1 MKKILIKSLCTL
13 GIFAHCMPSL
23 AGGTNSN
30 SMTNTVTVASTCSIT
45 ATGFTTVFDPS
56 APGNTDVTASVS
68 TTCTNGAAVTITLG
82 QGANPAGGSSG
93 SVPLRQLSN
102 GAGAPSYIT
111 YAMFQ
116 DVGRTVIWGNT
127 LATSLA
133 VTGSGSPVS
142 STAYVRIPS
151 GQSSTPGG
159 TYTDS
164 VLATV
169 TF

>member
-1 MKKILIKSLCTL
+1 MKKILIKSLCAL
-13 GIFAHCMPSL
+13 AVFAHCTPSL
-23 AGGTNSN
+23 AASVGS
-30 SMTNTVTVASTCSIT
+30 SMTNTATVASICSIT
-45 ATGFTTVFDPS
+45 ATGFTTVFDP
-56 APGNTDVTASVS
+56 ATPGNTDVTASVS
-68 TTCTNGAAVTITLG
+68 TTCTNGAAVTIALD
-82 QGANPAGGSSG
+82 QGANPATGSTDSA
-93 SVPLRQLSN
+93 PLRRLSN
-102 GAGAPSYIT
+102 GAGTPSYIT

-116 DVGRTVIWGNT
+116 DVSRTIIWGNT
-127 LATSLA
+127 LGTSLA
-133 VTGSGSPVS
+133 VTGSGSPIS